1 MALPPA
7 AAPQKPDPTAATPS
21 PPAGGASP
29 PAPQNNG
36 APPAGQQQAPAGG
49 KAPAAKPAGGSIYEA
64 VGELEPGQEGS
75 ASWPSDWRDQVASA
89 IGDPAAIKALERYGS
104 PVEMGKA
111 LIAAQQKIRTG
122 EYKRAAPK
130 GDSPEEVKAWR
141 EEQGIPE
148 SPDGYDLPA
157 VPGVDMSTM
166 DEGTKASLGIIKG
179 ALHSANLNK
188 EQAGVVAQSLV
199 QVAAAQAEAAA
210 QADAQNRDAIEDT
223 LRAEWGAEYR
233 RNIDINGAFLT
244 KHFGDGMD
252 DLLNARTPT
261 GMRLADSPEFNK
273 FLNTMAR
280 EGGGDILFAGDP
292 KGGASIDSRLDEIKQ
307 IMGRDMGEYL
317 SKGLDKEYAKLL
329 ERKEA
334 RGGR

>member
-29 PAPQNNG
+29 PAPPNNG

-64 VGELEPGQEGS
+64 IGETPPGEDGS
-75 ASWPSDWRDQVASA
+75 AAWPSDWREQVSEG
-89 IGDPAAIKALERYGS
+89 IDPKQAKMLERFPS
-104 PVEMGKA
+104 VKELAKSWIA
-111 LIAAQQKIRTG
+111 QRQLISSG

-130 GDSPEEVKAWR
+130 GDSPEDVKAWR
-141 EEQGIPE
+141 EEQDIPE
-148 SPDGYDLPA
+148 SPDGYDLPT
-157 VPGVDMSTM
+157 VQGVDMANL
-166 DEGTKASLGIIKG
+166 DEGTKATLGIIKG
-179 ALHSANLNK
+179 SLHEANFSK
-188 EQAGVVAQSLV
+188 EKAAVVANTLIK
-199 QVAAAQAEAAA
+199 VAAVQAEQQA
-210 QADAQNRDAIEDT
+210 QVDAQNRDAIEDT

-233 RNIDINGAFLT
+233 RNIDMNGAFLT

-280 EGGGDILFAGDP
+280 EGGGDILFAGDT
-292 KGGASIDSRLDEIKQ
+292 KGASSIDARLAEIRQVMNSNFDEY
-307 IMGRDMGEYL
+307 R
-317 SKGLDKEYAKLL
+317 SKGLDKEYRELL
-329 ERKEA
+329 EKQEA
-334 RGGR
+334 RAAR

>member
-7 AAPQKPDPTAATPS
+7 AAPQKPDPTAGTPS

-29 PAPQNNG
+29 PAPPSKPA
-36 APPAGQQQAPAGG
+36 APPAGTPPAGTP
-49 KAPAAKPAGGSIYEA
+49 PAAKPAAKGGSIYEA
-64 VGELEPGQEGS
+64 IGEPPPGEEGS
-75 ASWPSDWRDQVASA
+75 AAWPSDWREQVSEG
-89 IGDPAAIKALERYGS
+89 IDPKQAKMLERFPS
-104 PVEMGKA
+104 VKELAKSWIA
-111 LIAAQQKIRTG
+111 QRQLISSG

-130 GDSPEEVKAWR
+130 GDSPEELKAWR
-141 EEQGIPE
+141 EEQGIPD
-148 SPDGYDLPA
+148 SPDGYEVPVA
-157 VPGVDMSTM
+157 PGVDMNAL
-166 DEGTKASLGIIKG
+166 DETSKAGIGVFKESFLAAG
-179 ALHSANLNK
+179 LNK
-188 EQAGVVAQSLV
+188 EQGTVVAQGLLKM
-199 QVAAAQAEAAA
+199 AALQTEATA
-210 QADAQNRDAIEDT
+210 QADASARDSVEDT

-244 KHFGDGMD
+244 KHFGDSMD

-280 EGGGDILFAGDP
+280 EGGGDILFAGDT
-292 KGGASIDSRLDEIKQ
+292 KGGSSIDARLDEIKQ

-317 SKGLDKEYAKLL
+317 SKGLDKEYAQLL